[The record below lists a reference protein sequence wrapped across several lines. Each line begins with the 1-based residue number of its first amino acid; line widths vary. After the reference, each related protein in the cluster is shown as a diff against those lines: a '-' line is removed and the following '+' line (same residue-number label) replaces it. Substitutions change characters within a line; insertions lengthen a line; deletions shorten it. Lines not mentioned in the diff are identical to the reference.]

1 MTGNRVAHPVLI
13 SLANLLMDFKSKATN
28 HAFMLLALLPVPKFI
43 EKSREIRGVLES
55 RLIHECL
62 DFVLK
67 PLKTAAAVGVIMSDP
82 WHGQRYCYTPIAA
95 YIMDYMEAV
104 VIAGVAGK
112 TSPVTTAS
120 YKQFGDAFL
129 HPPRTAALTL
139 SQLAAL

>member
-1 MTGNRVAHPVLI
+1 
-13 SLANLLMDFKSKATN
+13 
-28 HAFMLLALLPVPKFI
+28 MLLALLPVPKFI

-55 RLIHECL
+55 RLIHKCL

-82 WHGQRYCYTPIAA
+82 WHGERYCYTLLAT

-104 VIAGVAGK
+104 IIAGVASK

-120 YKQFGDAFL
+120 YKQFRDAFC
-129 HPPRTAALTL
+129 HPP
-139 SQLAAL
+139 